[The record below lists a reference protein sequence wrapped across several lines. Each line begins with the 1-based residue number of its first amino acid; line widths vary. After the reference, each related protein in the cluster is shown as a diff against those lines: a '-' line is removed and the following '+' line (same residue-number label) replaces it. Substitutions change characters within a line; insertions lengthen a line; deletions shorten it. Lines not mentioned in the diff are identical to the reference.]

1 MTDGRAGDRI
11 AGTSTRLFVLFL
23 AMVIV
28 GFVIPSPGIATN
40 PRTGTGTPLYLPL
53 DKPANPELLII
64 RDIGVRAPVV
74 PIEISS
80 AGVLSPPDVVKEVGW
95 WKRSAKPGSPTG
107 QTLITGH
114 TVHTGGGSMDR
125 LGEVRPGALIQIRT
139 PRGTID
145 YEATK
150 VFVYTRAKLAEHAR
164 DLFSQKRSHNRLVL
178 VTCTG
183 WTGHDYTSNIIVFAN
198 PLGVRQGPEPQ
209 ES

>member
-80 AGVLSPPDVVKEVGW
+80 AGVLSPPENRRQRRGSR
-95 WKRSAKPGSPTG
+95 RSPWPTR
-107 QTLITGH
+107 H
-114 TVHTGGGSMDR
+114 
-125 LGEVRPGALIQIRT
+125 
-139 PRGTID
+139 
-145 YEATK
+145 
-150 VFVYTRAKLAEHAR
+150 
-164 DLFSQKRSHNRLVL
+164 
-178 VTCTG
+178 
-183 WTGHDYTSNIIVFAN
+183 
-198 PLGVRQGPEPQ
+198 
-209 ES
+209 